1 VRITEIESFEELAS
15 RSQDAP
21 VVVFKHSTTCPIST
35 AAYTEM
41 SRFKGDVAVVEVQ
54 RSRILSKEIERRTG
68 VRHESPQVLVLLK
81 GKVVWNASH
90 WNVNA
95 HEVQQAVDKADGRPA
110 Q

>member
-41 SRFKGDVAVVEVQ
+41 SRFNGDVAVVEVQ

-95 HEVQQAVDKADGRPA
+95 HEVQQVVDKADGRRA